1 MNQSVDYEGYQ
12 AAFRPRSKGAVHDA
26 ARRAYGWL
34 RQRVLYDTLLFPYA
48 TWHHNRLLA
57 TSDRSQGH
65 TYTGFHRTPAQLEA
79 IRGPVLEHLGV
90 ARDSTRPLD
99 ILVFAGSNGAE
110 AFTLASVLRATRPSL
125 PLHIVSTDLHDEMVA
140 RGRQARYSR
149 DEVLHH
155 AHVTQQ
161 FLEST
166 FIHDGSTFTVKPEI
180 RQLVQF
186 EQANM
191 LDASSGRRFAPADIV
206 VAQNVFCHL
215 RPWDAEQA
223 FHIIR
228 SCLKPR
234 GVLLL
239 NGMDL
244 GLRSRLTDQAGLRPL
259 AFNARRIH
267 DESRSHVSLAWWR
280 YYYGIEPYCGWR
292 RDALRRYST
301 IFMQG

>member
-1 MNQSVDYEGYQ
+1 MNRGVDYEGYQ
-12 AAFRPRSKGAVHDA
+12 AAFRPRAKGPIHAV
-26 ARRAYGWL
+26 ARNAYGWL
-34 RQRVLYDTLLFPYA
+34 RRRVLYDTLLFPYA
-48 TWHHNRLLA
+48 AWHHRRLLA
-57 TSDRSQGH
+57 TTDRSQGH

-79 IRGPVLEHLGV
+79 ICGPVLEHMGV
-90 ARDSTRPLD
+90 QPGSSRPLD

-110 AFTLASVLRATRPSL
+110 AFTLASVLRTALPAT
-125 PLHIVSTDLHDEMVA
+125 PLRIVSTDLHEEMVA

-166 FIHDGSTFTVKPEI
+166 FDHDASSFTVKPEI
-180 RQLVQF
+180 RQLVHF

-191 LDASSGRRFAPADIV
+191 LESSSGQRFAPADIV
-206 VAQNVFCHL
+206 VAQNVFFHL
-215 RPWDAEQA
+215 RPPDAEQA
-223 FHIIR
+223 FHIVC

-234 GVLLL
+234 GALLI

-244 GLRSRLTDQAGLRPL
+244 ELRARLTAQANLQPL
-259 AFNARRIH
+259 AFNVRRIH

-280 YYYGIEPYCGWR
+280 YYYGTEPYCGWR
-292 RDALRRYST
+292 RDAIRRYST
-301 IFMQG
+301 IFLQG